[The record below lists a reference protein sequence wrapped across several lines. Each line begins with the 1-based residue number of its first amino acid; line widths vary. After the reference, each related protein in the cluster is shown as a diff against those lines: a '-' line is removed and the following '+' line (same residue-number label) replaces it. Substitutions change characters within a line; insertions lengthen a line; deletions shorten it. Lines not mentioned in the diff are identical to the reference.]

1 MTPFFTRER
10 FGKPQVLAGVL
21 LVAFMAQCAWLVRR
35 RVQQGQ
41 VQPNELFRIERGL
54 QYWQNRNFRLVQEI
68 HNRDG
73 SEAHLTTISE
83 RPYDADH
90 SPLWYLIA
98 SAPFMPWA
106 QSLTP
111 EIIGQLPWLAPL
123 PYIVLGA
130 LLGASVWYVARRL
143 YGNAGGYIALALY
156 CFSPAVIR
164 SSALW
169 FAEPQTG
176 AGWGTF
182 GSVFTAIAVAHTLY
196 APREVVLWN
205 WRRIL
210 LLGLS
215 FALSVGSQFSLI
227 ILVPVALGLMLYV
240 APNRQAAAIVIW
252 ITACVIGLVILFA
265 AYFFHPS
272 ALAEG
277 IHQAAFFPI
286 SWRAFGMP
294 QAYKELVANI
304 QDASPALLFALP
316 VALITY
322 AGWPRTRYFGNTAPL
337 LVALLLLTLRVGA
350 PHYPGLAIQFA
361 AIPFVFVFVAGICAD
376 LLETRRKSLVLTCV
390 VSLLAANG
398 VWNIWELL
406 HTGHG

>member
-1 MTPFFTRER
+1 
-10 FGKPQVLAGVL
+10 L
-21 LVAFMAQCAWLVRR
+21 LAFMAQCAWLVRR
-35 RVQQGQ
+35 RIQQTQ

-54 QYWQNRNFRLVQEI
+54 QYWQKRNFRSVQEA
-68 HNRDG
+68 HDLDG
-73 SEAHLTTISE
+73 SEAHLTTISD
-83 RPYDADH
+83 RPYDNDH

-98 SAPFMPWA
+98 SAPVMPWA
-106 QSLTP
+106 QARTP

-123 PYIVLGA
+123 PYILLGV

-143 YGNAGGYIALALY
+143 YGNAGGYVALALY

-169 FAEPQTG
+169 FAEPETG

-215 FALSVGSQFSLI
+215 FALSVGSQFSLV

-240 APNRQAAAIVIW
+240 APNRQAAAVVIW
-252 ITACVIGLVILFA
+252 VTACIIGLVILFA

-272 ALAEG
+272 AVVEG
-277 IHQAAFFPI
+277 MRQASFFPI
-286 SWRAFGMP
+286 SWHAFVMP
-294 QAYKELVANI
+294 QAYEELITNTH
-304 QDASPALLFALP
+304 DAGPALLFAFPAALATY
-316 VALITY
+316 VA
-322 AGWPRTRYFGNTAPL
+322 WPRTRYFGNTAPL
-337 LVALLLLTLRVGA
+337 LLGILLLALRVGA
-350 PHYPGLAIQFA
+350 PHYPGLAFQFV

-406 HTGHG
+406 HAGHG